1 MTTSPARPF
10 DPWAGEYD
18 RYRPGY
24 PDALFDE
31 IASRLSVPADARVV
45 DLGAGTGIATFAMAR
60 RGWRVTAVE
69 PGTAMLDQLRNRAA
83 SAGLAVEAVEASA
96 ESTGLPDAAFHLA
109 TAAQAFHWFDKPRAV
124 AEMARIVRP
133 GGGVA
138 LFWNVRRAEASPIV
152 AGYERLIERF
162 FGDAGIGQYLQH
174 GRETE
179 EAAIRA
185 AFASSDA
192 FGDVTY
198 TEPRHE
204 TEVDAE
210 SFISMAFTAS
220 YVRRLDLDEQ
230 ARLRAELE
238 SLLAANGV
246 RDEPFSIPYRIDL
259 WTARRSDR

>member
-1 MTTSPARPF
+1 MTARSTSAF
-10 DPWAGEYD
+10 DPWATDYD
-18 RYRPGY
+18 RYRPSY

-31 IASRLSVPADARVV
+31 IEARLGVPADARVA

-60 RGWRVTAVE
+60 RGWRLTAVE
-69 PGTAMLDQLRNRAA
+69 PGAAMLDQLRQRAEH
-83 SAGLAVEAVEASA
+83 AGLSVEAVEASA
-96 ESTGLPDAAFHLA
+96 EETGLPDAGFDLA

-124 AEMARIVRP
+124 AEMGRIVRP

-138 LFWNVRRAEASPIV
+138 LFWNVRRAEASPVV
-152 AGYERLIERF
+152 AAYERLIERF

-174 GRETE
+174 GRAAE

-192 FGDVTY
+192 FEDLTY
-198 TEPRHE
+198 REPRHE

-210 SFISMAFTAS
+210 TFIGMAFTAS
-220 YVRRLDLDEQ
+220 YVRRLDSREQ
-230 ARLRAELE
+230 ARFRSELE
-238 SLLAANGV
+238 ALLAEHGATGE
-246 RDEPFSIPYRIDL
+246 RFTIPYRIDL